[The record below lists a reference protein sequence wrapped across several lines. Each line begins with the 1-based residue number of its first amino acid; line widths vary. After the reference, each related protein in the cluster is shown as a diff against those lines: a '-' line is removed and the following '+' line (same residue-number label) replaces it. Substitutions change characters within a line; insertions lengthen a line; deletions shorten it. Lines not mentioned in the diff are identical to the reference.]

1 MCAGG
6 GRALHVRIRRGTP
19 GWSEA
24 NASGSATCC
33 QFLAFSRSGRLLVR
47 TFFWGDRWCEP
58 DSDLGSGFLKKRIDV
73 SLCRAA
79 PARSRRGHRR
89 DPMSIAWAFVP
100 LKILDPLEEDPIV
113 VEIFRPKRP
122 TRWFPLWTPRR
133 QRERH
138 GPWAMAGCRS
148 PKLHRRPSSAPSSE
162 RHHFCTRLLWIK
174 SSSATAQDSATR
186 IPQLFGR
193 IPQLGFR
200 N

>member
-1 MCAGG
+1 MERSQRQWLCYFLSVFWLSAGLDGFWFAPFSG
-6 GRALHVRIRRGTP
+6 GTDGVNRTVT
-19 GWSEA
+19 WD
-24 NASGSATCC
+24 
-33 QFLAFSRSGRLLVR
+33 LV
-47 TFFWGDRWCEP
+47 
-58 DSDLGSGFLKKRIDV
+58 SLKKRIDV